1 MSGKPLFF
9 VHALLGTCLI
19 FAVHLAEESAATGVG
34 VSLRAVRSFS
44 FIGILAILLL
54 LEYSFD
60 YFKQKSLGPG
70 SILGHWVERSKP
82 VKNNTEE
89 RGSYII
95 IEPLSVDK
103 YRVQGVVFDKNGSY
117 RGRFEGNGE
126 ILSDQRTLHYHFN
139 GHEELEHENGSGD
152 FRFVEKDEDK
162 ATAFFGSYS
171 LEGSGAVRNG
181 EGKRVT
187 GPAKKLTDEDKG
199 EVVKAYLATPHIS
212 NLVQG

>member
-1 MSGKPLFF
+1 
-9 VHALLGTCLI
+9 LGTCLI
-19 FAVHLAEESAATGVG
+19 FAVHLAEESATAGAR
-34 VSLRAVRSFS
+34 VSLRIVRSLS

-60 YFKQKSLGPG
+60 YFKRKHERSLGPG
-70 SILGHWVERSKP
+70 SIPGHWVERSKP

-103 YRVQGVVFDKNGSY
+103 YRVQGVVFDKNGGY

-152 FRFVEKDEDK
+152 FRFVEKDEAK

-187 GPAKKLTDEDKG
+187 EPAKKLTDEDKG
-199 EVVKAYLATPHIS
+199 EVVKAYLATPHAS
-212 NLVQG
+212 NLVQGMTH